1 MARAMNKTTMGK
13 INRERRLH
21 ERRAEKQMRRQ
32 QRHAAA
38 ADTLAANEALESAPP
53 VDPAD
58 ADFADAEPGAAA
70 GEPSDDAS

>member
-21 ERRAEKQMRRQ
+21 ERRAEKQMRRE

-38 ADTLAANEALESAPP
+38 ADTLAANEALELNP
-53 VDPAD
+53 VDAEAGAD
-58 ADFADAEPGAAA
+58 DAEADTAA
-70 GEPSDDAS
+70 S

>member
-21 ERRAEKQMRRQ
+21 ERRAEKQMRRE

-38 ADTLAANEALESAPP
+38 ADTLAANEALELAPP
-53 VDPAD
+53 
-58 ADFADAEPGAAA
+58 DAELGDVDDDSAAD
-70 GEPSDDAS
+70 PS